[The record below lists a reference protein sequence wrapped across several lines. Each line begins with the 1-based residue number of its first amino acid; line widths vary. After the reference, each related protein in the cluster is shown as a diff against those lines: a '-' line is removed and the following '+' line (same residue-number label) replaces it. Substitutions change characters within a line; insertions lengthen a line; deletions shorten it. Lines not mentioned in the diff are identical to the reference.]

1 MRAKRV
7 ARRRAAASTWQ
18 SLVRR
23 RTAASLM
30 SSPWVPLEANPELF
44 SEWCASLGLDRKK
57 YAFHDVF
64 GLDDELLA
72 MVPAPVEAV
81 LFLFPCTPATEAE
94 REHEDVAPDA
104 DLLWFKQTIGN
115 ACGTIGLLHAVAN
128 SRARAALPPGSPLAG
143 LFDKAESLAPEE
155 RTRLIAESDALQQ
168 THASIAAQG
177 QSDAPAADED
187 VDLHFVAFVRSA
199 SGALIELDGRRSGP
213 IVRAAHV
220 PEDGLL
226 SATAHFVQ
234 THYMARDPDAV
245 QFNLIAL
252 GPAV

>member
-1 MRAKRV
+1 M
-7 ARRRAAASTWQ
+7 
-18 SLVRR
+18 
-23 RTAASLM
+23 
-30 SSPWVPLEANPELF
+30 SPWVPLEANPELF
-44 SEWCASLGLDRKK
+44 SEWCAALGLDRTK

-64 GLDDELLA
+64 GLDEELLA

-81 LFLFPCTPATEAE
+81 LFLYPLTPATEAE
-94 REHEDVAPDA
+94 RGHEDVAPDA

-128 SRARAALPPGSPLAG
+128 SRARAALSTGSPLAT
-143 LFDKAESLAPEE
+143 LLDKAQSLAPEA
-155 RTRLIAESDALQQ
+155 RTRLIAESHALQQ
-168 THASIAAQG
+168 THASLAAQG
-177 QSDAPAADED
+177 QSEAPAADED

-199 SGALIELDGRRSGP
+199 SGSLIELDGRRLGP

-220 PEDGLL
+220 PEGGLL

-234 THYMARDPDAV
+234 THYMARHPDAV
-245 QFNLIAL
+245 HFNLIAL